1 LTKLSA
7 VFSQKTRSLKPN
19 LIDALILASLPSAV
33 SAASFDDTFD
43 ARLDAILM
51 GEFNTLADYLQ
62 FKKAEN
68 DLMAIYV
75 LGVMHE
81 HETLVS

>member
-1 LTKLSA
+1 MKKLSA
-7 VFSQKTRSLKPN
+7 AFLQKTLSLKP
-19 LIDALILASLPSAV
+19 ALIGALFLAFLPSAV
-33 SAASFDDTFD
+33 SAESFDDTVD
-43 ARLDAILM
+43 AGLDAMLM
-51 GEFNTLADYLQ
+51 GEFNTLVDYLQ

-81 HETLVS
+81 HGTLVS

>member
-1 LTKLSA
+1 MTKLSA
-7 VFSQKTRSLKPN
+7 VFLQKTRFLKPT
-19 LIDALILASLPSAV
+19 LIGALILASLPSAV
-33 SAASFDDTFD
+33 SAEAFDDTAD

-51 GEFNTLADYLQ
+51 GKFNTLVDYLQ

-75 LGVMHE
+75 LGLMHE
-81 HETLVS
+81 HGTLVS